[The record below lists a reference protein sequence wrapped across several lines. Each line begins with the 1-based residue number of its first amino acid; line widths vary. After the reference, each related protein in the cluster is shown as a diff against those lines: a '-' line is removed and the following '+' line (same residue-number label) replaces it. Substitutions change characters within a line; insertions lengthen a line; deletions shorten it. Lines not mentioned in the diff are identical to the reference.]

1 MHMPHMTRCMAP
13 LAGQALALHVRR
25 TGGVVTARR
34 RRRRRREAW
43 GCHCGYVATAVKCTV
58 HTLCLYGDTV
68 HLAWGCHCEHST
80 TDVSRSL
87 AGSEAAV
94 LCVSH
99 PLSRHPHTHCLCRA
113 AAGRRL
119 CLPAEAAASALSL
132 PPNPLAR
139 SPALSH
145 ARSAAAAAAAAA
157 GGFDGDGGAPT
168 PAVRVGRLV
177 GRGRLGRAFIWGLI
191 QNVWCMGEEVGMDF
205 HTHPH
210 RRC

>member
-1 MHMPHMTRCMAP
+1 MQDKLWLSTCAAP
-13 LAGQALALHVRR
+13 AEWSLHAAAAAAA
-25 TGGVVTARR
+25 ARHG
-34 RRRRRREAW
+34 A
-43 GCHCGYVATAVKCTV
+43 ATAGTWPLLSNVQSIRCV
-58 HTLCLYGDTV
+58 CMVILYIWHGAATASTAPPTF
-68 HLAWGCHCEHST
+68 LA
-80 TDVSRSL
+80 RSL

-99 PLSRHPHTHCLCRA
+99 PLSRHPHTNCLCRA

-145 ARSAAAAAAAAA
+145 ARSAAAAAAAA